1 MLSPGSSLVRLL
13 PFVGQRTG
21 FVQQHSMIILADVK
35 PNHEQPLH
43 ATLEQIGF
51 FLRTNNGLPFCNANT
66 VHYAAWMVLPALRD
80 KNRNT
85 TTPARLA
92 LETNYDGALDKH
104 LNDLIT
110 NCGRAFDQVYAH
122 CSGYPLAGSAQPES
136 VLEFLKERNRE
147 TSNKPTAYYVALPG
161 RTLED
166 IRNALCVYEE
176 AKRFV
181 DANTRGGDRGKVRQ
195 DLLNHFRGLPKDRKP
210 RRFPITQ
217 RGLGRLL
224 AFNFIA
230 GIPFMFLYGLL
241 VWLPLILVARYFEK
255 QEQRQLQ
262 RGRAYD
268 PTDVEE
274 DFAHLNLGQQNHLCT
289 FTTVKPGWF
298 RMLAVRRALALGRIL
313 TSKFFLL
320 GRLDQI
326 STVHFLRW
334 ILIGNQILFVSNY
347 DGNLTGYL
355 SDFSDQAWGVN
366 LLWSNTFGFP
376 PTRFLWL
383 AGASDLEKFE
393 THALRHYSP
402 APVFYSAYGNYSM
415 RNLVR
420 FLKFRDELAR
430 EMGK

>member
-1 MLSPGSSLVRLL
+1 MLSPGSPLIRLL

-35 PNHEQPLH
+35 PGELEPLRK
-43 ATLEQIGF
+43 TLEQISER
-51 FLRTNNGLPFCNANT
+51 LPNNYDLPFSNTKT

-80 KNRNT
+80 EERNT
-85 TTPARLA
+85 TKSARLV
-92 LETNYDGALDKH
+92 LETNYDGELDAH
-104 LNDLIT
+104 LNDLIS
-110 NCGRAFDQVYAH
+110 NCGPEFDQVYAH
-122 CSGYPLAGSAQPES
+122 CSGYPPAGCVERES
-136 VLEFLKERNRE
+136 VLAFLKKRNQE

-161 RTLED
+161 RTIED
-166 IRNALCVYEE
+166 IRNAICVYAE
-176 AKRFV
+176 ARRFV
-181 DANTRGGDRGKVRQ
+181 HANAADKDPGIVRTE
-195 DLLNHFRGLPKDRKP
+195 LLQHFGGLPEERQP

-217 RGLGRLL
+217 KGLGRLL

-230 GIPFMFLYGLL
+230 GIPFMFLYGLF
-241 VWLPLILVARYFEK
+241 VWLPLTLIARCIEK

-262 RGRAYD
+262 KGRVSD

-298 RMLAVRRALALGRIL
+298 RMLAVRRALGLGRIL
-313 TSKFFLL
+313 TSKFFIL
-320 GRLDQI
+320 GQLDQI

-366 LLWSNTFGFP
+366 ILWSNTFGFP

-383 AGASDLEKFE
+383 AGAYNLEKFE

-402 APVFYSAYGNYSM
+402 APVFYSAYGHYSM

-420 FLKFRDELAR
+420 RLEFRDQLER
-430 EMGK
+430 EMRK